1 MRLTPDHKLPHG
13 LDADIDPN
21 DPTQWQAL
29 CGRHQVIKKN
39 YWDTNTGKLN
49 VYAIVQAASE
59 SEKLEVLAF
68 LLDYFGYRLDS
79 DTIIVDR

>member
-1 MRLTPDHKLPHG
+1 
-13 LDADIDPN
+13 
-21 DPTQWQAL
+21 
-29 CGRHQVIKKN
+29 
-39 YWDTNTGKLN
+39 